1 MVFGGSARILVTWLI
16 QATGSPIAPVFYLM
30 FGMTVGLVAS
40 LFLVE
45 RAHDARLPTLVTIP
59 PTIVAA

>member
-1 MVFGGSARILVTWLI
+1 MVFGGSARFLVTWLI

-45 RAHDARLPTLVTIP
+45 RAHDARCRRS
-59 PTIVAA
+59 